1 MNLHNFLFW
10 YLYIPIP
17 GFSHL
22 QHPLIHRQLVKSSQH
37 TLNSELSS
45 AFDKAGYHPRDE
57 LKCWWEIDT
66 WKPLLPESC
75 SLGSSQKKWLCS
87 RQGEDL
93 REATV
98 TPKKC
103 LFEFMFYIIFKSNL
117 KRIRWDFV
125 KFNLIPWP
133 HSCQWWTVQCKFLLS
148 FLLIS
153 PLSLPR
159 KLADFLIQSQIIT
172 VATICLALLSSSSHF
187 FLNAKPVR

>member
-1 MNLHNFLFW
+1 MCIQSQLCSTCNILWFTDNLSTSHHNILW
-10 YLYIPIP
+10 IQIIICIW
-17 GFSHL
+17 
-22 QHPLIHRQLVKSSQH
+22 Q
-37 TLNSELSS
+37 T
-45 AFDKAGYHPRDE
+45 GYHQRDE

-87 RQGEDL
+87 RQGEDE
-93 REATV
+93 RSHWSS
-98 TPKKC
+98 KK
-103 LFEFMFYIIFKSNL
+103 FEFIFYYIIFSPNL
-117 KRIRWDFV
+117 KRIGGDFV

-153 PLSLPR
+153 SLSLPR

-172 VATICLALLSSSSHF
+172 VATICLALLSVAAIFSECQACKVTVIFIS
-187 FLNAKPVR
+187 